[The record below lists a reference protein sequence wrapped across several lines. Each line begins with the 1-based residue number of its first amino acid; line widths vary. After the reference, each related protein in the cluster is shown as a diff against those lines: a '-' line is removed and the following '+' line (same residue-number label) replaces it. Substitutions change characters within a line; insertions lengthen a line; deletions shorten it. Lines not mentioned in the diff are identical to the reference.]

1 MRGEFKMKKIL
12 RSILAVAL
20 LLGIVSTTVFAVQPR
35 WETVA
40 SLSPSMSASD
50 GSYTCAVTGLE
61 GTTQID
67 CTLTLYERGFWG
79 NYKQVAQTSSTYY
92 GQVHEFSGYYPIK
105 SGTTYKLN
113 TTATVT
119 CNGVTE
125 TVTYDFEKRC

>member
-1 MRGEFKMKKIL
+1 MKKTFK
-12 RSILAVAL
+12 L
-20 LLGIVSTTVFAVQPR
+20 LLAFVLLACMLCVPAFAATPR

-40 SLSPSMSASD
+40 SISPSMSAGD
-50 GSYTCAVTGLE
+50 GAYTSYIIGLN
-61 GTTQID
+61 GTTKIE
-67 CTLTLYERGFWG
+67 CTLTLYEKGLFG

-92 GQVHEFSGYYPIK
+92 GQQHEFIGYYAIK

-125 TVTYDFEKRC
+125 TVSTDFEKRC

>member
-1 MRGEFKMKKIL
+1 MKKTL
-12 RSILAVAL
+12 RSMIVVVLLLCTLCMPALAVE
-20 LLGIVSTTVFAVQPR
+20 PR

-40 SLSPSMSASD
+40 SISPTMSAED
-50 GSYTCAVTGLE
+50 GTYTSFIIGLE
-61 GTTQID
+61 GTTKIE
-67 CTLTLYERGFWG
+67 CTLTLYEKGFWG
-79 NYKQVAQTSSTYY
+79 NYTQVDQVRNTYF
-92 GQVHEFSGYYPIK
+92 GQMHEFIGHYDIK

>member
-1 MRGEFKMKKIL
+1 MKGVSKMKKIL

-20 LLGIVSTTVFAVQPR
+20 LLGIVSTTAFAVQPR
-35 WETVA
+35 WENVA
-40 SLSPSMSASD
+40 SISPSMSASD
-50 GSYTCAVTGLE
+50 GSYTSAIIALE
-61 GTTQID
+61 GTTKIE

-79 NYKQVAQTSSTYY
+79 NYKQVDQTSETYY
-92 GQVHEFSGYYPIK
+92 GPRHEFIGYYDIK

-125 TVTYDFEKRC
+125 TITYDFEKRC